1 MCTYLSILITA
12 TDALLQSG
20 GNLRDSLYH
29 VQPHL
34 HTAVGVVGPRLRQ
47 TRHAVV
53 AVSQNLDPQ
62 TVVLLSR
69 EAWAQERATYWRGIL
84 ENKDV
89 IAMGFRVTS
98 LLCNSPM
105 VGDLWEPVKQRHT
118 AITGSTLW
126 YPLFIFHLTIV
137 SCNSVDKIPQ

>member
-1 MCTYLSILITA
+1 MCTYLSILIAA

-62 TVVLLSR
+62 TVVLLSQ
-69 EAWAQERATYWRGIL
+69 EA
-84 ENKDV
+84 
-89 IAMGFRVTS
+89 
-98 LLCNSPM
+98 
-105 VGDLWEPVKQRHT
+105 
-118 AITGSTLW
+118 
-126 YPLFIFHLTIV
+126 
-137 SCNSVDKIPQ
+137 